1 MKSLLLTIIFSVLLI
16 SCGEGVKRLDPFR
29 WESVET
35 GFDAATLE
43 LEQAFQD
50 YIPIDS
56 LWGKVGRLKRLSE
69 GCDSGDVRRVRCCY
83 WDARVLWRA
92 GYRDSAL
99 MMVEET
105 MPLIDSV
112 RYTYDFFRF
121 RSLLRQMSKTKGV
134 RSYHEI
140 DEELRFY
147 NSVGDAP
154 MTAAI
159 YINFATNLYPIGE
172 LDKSLDYM
180 HKADEINR
188 ALGYYKVVAKNAI
201 NVANIQFRRGNVE
214 EGKAMLLE
222 LLKNPDITGDA
233 NAYNLVLRNLYAYTN
248 DVEWL
253 LKAYR
258 TVEDD
263 DDYRDLQGV
272 YEAFIS
278 SHYEEVGKSD
288 SAVVY
293 SRRAMGNICF
303 INDYGYKGLVM
314 SAYSATMEREGK
326 IDSALY
332 YQKQYVLYSDSDYVQ
347 NQQSEVLRLV
357 NVREVS
363 LAMARENERVQ
374 RVRLYFVAALF
385 ALLLLGGVIYF
396 MLYRKQKRHQLA
408 VRDSRLA
415 MEKSRRQLLAVMLA
429 MEDKN
434 NMLDALREEIEG
446 MRKEGIIGA
455 QEAGR
460 LENLIKLHLA
470 GGEEWDTF
478 QQLFVEVNP
487 DFVSRLHAAY
497 PTLSDSYVRLATYIY
512 MGLDN
517 NKIARLLMI
526 RPESVKQARWRLRR
540 MMGLDKDTPLDDAIR
555 ALGDVKAG

>member
-1 MKSLLLTIIFSVLLI
+1 M
-16 SCGEGVKRLDPFR
+16 
-29 WESVET
+29 
-35 GFDAATLE
+35 
-43 LEQAFQD
+43 
-50 YIPIDS
+50 
-56 LWGKVGRLKRLSE
+56 
-69 GCDSGDVRRVRCCY
+69 
-83 WDARVLWRA
+83 
-92 GYRDSAL
+92 
-99 MMVEET
+99 
-105 MPLIDSV
+105 
-112 RYTYDFFRF
+112 
-121 RSLLRQMSKTKGV
+121 
-134 RSYHEI
+134 
-140 DEELRFY
+140 
-147 NSVGDAP
+147 
-154 MTAAI
+154 
-159 YINFATNLYPIGE
+159 
-172 LDKSLDYM
+172 
-180 HKADEINR
+180 
-188 ALGYYKVVAKNAI
+188 
-201 NVANIQFRRGNVE
+201 
-214 EGKAMLLE
+214 
-222 LLKNPDITGDA
+222 
-233 NAYNLVLRNLYAYTN
+233 
-248 DVEWL
+248 
-253 LKAYR
+253 
-258 TVEDD
+258 
-263 DDYRDLQGV
+263 QGV

-278 SHYEEVGKSD
+278 GHYEEVGKSD

-293 SRRAMGNICF
+293 SRCAMGNISF
-303 INDYGYKGLVM
+303 IHDYGYKGLVM

-540 MMGLDKDTPLDDAIR
+540 MMGLDKDTPLDDAIK

>member
-1 MKSLLLTIIFSVLLI
+1 MKSCLLI
-16 SCGEGVKRLDPFR
+16 AFLSVFLVSCGDSVKRLDPFR
-29 WESVET
+29 WESVEP
-35 GFDAATLE
+35 GFDAVTLE

-50 YIPIDS
+50 YLPVDT
-56 LWGKVGRLKRLSE
+56 LREKVELLKRLSE
-69 GCDSGDVRRVRCCY
+69 GCDSGDVRHVRCRY
-83 WDARVLWRA
+83 WDVRVLQRA

-99 MMVEET
+99 NMVEAT

-121 RSLLRQMSKTKGV
+121 RSLLRSLSKAKGV

-140 DEELRFY
+140 DEEMRFY
-147 NSVGDAP
+147 SSVGDAP
-154 MTAAI
+154 MTAAC
-159 YINFATNLYPIGE
+159 YINFGTSLYPIGE

-180 HKADEINR
+180 RKADEINGR
-188 ALGYYKVVAKNAI
+188 LGYDKVVAKNAI
-201 NVANIQFRRGNVE
+201 NIANIQFRRGNVR
-214 EGKAMLLE
+214 EGEKMLLE

-233 NAYNLVLRNLYAYTN
+233 NAYNTVLRNLYAHTD

-253 LKAYR
+253 LKAYHI
-258 TVEDD
+258 VECDEE
-263 DDYRDLQGV
+263 YRDLQGV

-278 SHYEEVGKSD
+278 GHYDETGQPD
-288 SAVVY
+288 SADVY
-293 SRRAMGNICF
+293 SRRAMGNLDF
-303 INDYGYKGLVM
+303 IDDCGYKGLVM
-314 SAYSATMEREGK
+314 SAYAATMEREGK

-332 YQKQYVLYSDSDYVQ
+332 FQKQYVLYSDSDYVR
-347 NQQSEVLRLV
+347 NQQAEVLRMA
-357 NVREVS
+357 NMREVS

-374 RVRLYFVAALF
+374 RARFYFIAALF

-396 MLYRKQKRHQLA
+396 MLYRKQKRHQIA
-408 VRDSRLA
+408 SRDSRLA

-446 MRKEGIIGA
+446 MRKEGIIGG

-497 PTLSDSYVRLATYIY
+497 PALSDSYVRLATYIY

-517 NKIARLLMI
+517 NKIARLLVI

-540 MMGLDKDTPLDDAIR
+540 MMGLDKGTPLNDAIR

>member
-1 MKSLLLTIIFSVLLI
+1 M
-16 SCGEGVKRLDPFR
+16 
-29 WESVET
+29 
-35 GFDAATLE
+35 
-43 LEQAFQD
+43 AF
-50 YIPIDS
+50 
-56 LWGKVGRLKRLSE
+56 
-69 GCDSGDVRRVRCCY
+69 
-83 WDARVLWRA
+83 
-92 GYRDSAL
+92 
-99 MMVEET
+99 
-105 MPLIDSV
+105 
-112 RYTYDFFRF
+112 
-121 RSLLRQMSKTKGV
+121 
-134 RSYHEI
+134 
-140 DEELRFY
+140 
-147 NSVGDAP
+147 
-154 MTAAI
+154 
-159 YINFATNLYPIGE
+159 
-172 LDKSLDYM
+172 
-180 HKADEINR
+180 
-188 ALGYYKVVAKNAI
+188 GYYKVVAKNAI

-214 EGKAMLLE
+214 EGKAMLLG

-263 DDYRDLQGV
+263 DDYRDLQGI

-293 SRRAMGNICF
+293 SRRAMGNISF

-385 ALLLLGGVIYF
+385 ALLLLGGIIYF

-408 VRDSRLA
+408 VRDSRLV

-540 MMGLDKDTPLDDAIR
+540 MMGLDKDTPLDDAIK

>member
-1 MKSLLLTIIFSVLLI
+1 
-16 SCGEGVKRLDPFR
+16 
-29 WESVET
+29 
-35 GFDAATLE
+35 
-43 LEQAFQD
+43 
-50 YIPIDS
+50 
-56 LWGKVGRLKRLSE
+56 
-69 GCDSGDVRRVRCCY
+69 
-83 WDARVLWRA
+83 
-92 GYRDSAL
+92 
-99 MMVEET
+99 
-105 MPLIDSV
+105 
-112 RYTYDFFRF
+112 
-121 RSLLRQMSKTKGV
+121 
-134 RSYHEI
+134 
-140 DEELRFY
+140 
-147 NSVGDAP
+147 
-154 MTAAI
+154 
-159 YINFATNLYPIGE
+159 
-172 LDKSLDYM
+172 M

-214 EGKAMLLE
+214 EGKAMLLG

-293 SRRAMGNICF
+293 SRRAMGNISF

-396 MLYRKQKRHQLA
+396 MLYRKQKRYQLA

-540 MMGLDKDTPLDDAIR
+540 MMGLDKDTPLDDAIK